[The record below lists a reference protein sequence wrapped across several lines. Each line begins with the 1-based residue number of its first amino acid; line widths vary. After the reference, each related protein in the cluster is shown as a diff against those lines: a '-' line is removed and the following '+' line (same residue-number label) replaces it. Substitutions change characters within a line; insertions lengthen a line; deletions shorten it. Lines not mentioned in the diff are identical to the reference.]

1 MAQEAI
7 VAEYGKSGLTQRVF
21 ARAAGIGVSTLQ
33 LWLRG
38 ARLEAERPPRPP
50 RPASGARKAA
60 AVSLLEVD
68 LAGAPTRSTGEEER
82 YEMELGN
89 GARLRAPRGFRE
101 DDVRRL
107 LKLLEEVR

>member
-38 ARLEAERPPRPP
+38 ARLEAERPPRP
-50 RPASGARKAA
+50 ASGARKAA

-89 GARLRAPRGFRE
+89 GARLRVPRGFGE